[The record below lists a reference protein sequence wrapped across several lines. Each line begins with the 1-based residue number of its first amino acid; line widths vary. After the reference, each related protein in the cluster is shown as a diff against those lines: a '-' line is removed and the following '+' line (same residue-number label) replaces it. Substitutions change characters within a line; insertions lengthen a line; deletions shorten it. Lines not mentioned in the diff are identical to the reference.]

1 MAIDKKSMT
10 LLFKWLSE
18 MREILRRGKQRE
30 GRVPPLEGAIG
41 LH

>member
-1 MAIDKKSMT
+1 MATDKKSTT
-10 LLFKWLSE
+10 LLFKCLSE
-18 MREILRRGKQRE
+18 MREITRGKQRE